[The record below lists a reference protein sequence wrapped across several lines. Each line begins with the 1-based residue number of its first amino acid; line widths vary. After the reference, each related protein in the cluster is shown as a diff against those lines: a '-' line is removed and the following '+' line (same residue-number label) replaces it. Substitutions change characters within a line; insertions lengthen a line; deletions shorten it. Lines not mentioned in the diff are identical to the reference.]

1 MPRMGGSA
9 VSVRLEFVKLARA
22 EGANVRELCRRFRI
36 SAPTGYKWLRRF
48 EQAGIKGLE
57 DGSHRPHRQPRCSS
71 AELEQRV
78 VALRKLHPAWGG
90 RKLRAVLQRAGQQ
103 PVPSASTVTA
113 ILRRHQL
120 LDLPPSGYPIA
131 WRRFE
136 YGGPNELWQMDI
148 KGHFALDRGRCYPLT
163 VLDDYSRF
171 SLGVQA
177 CRDQR
182 EPTVRERLTAMFRK
196 YGLPVRMLADNGA
209 PFGTAGNEA
218 FSTLEL
224 WLMRL
229 GVKLYHG
236 RPRHPQTQGKDERF
250 HRTLNVELLRGREF
264 ATLAH
269 AQREFDRWREVY
281 NFQRPHQALA
291 MQVPGDRYQA
301 SPRSFPEALPRI
313 EYAPDLTVCTV
324 NRDAAISFQ
333 RRRFKIGKAFI
344 GLPVA
349 LRPTT
354 TDGSYQVFFCNTQ
367 IRSIDLQLRLNN
379 V

>member
-9 VSVRLEFVKLARA
+9 VSVRLEFVKLAAA
-22 EGANVRELCRRFRI
+22 EGVNLRELCRRFRI
-36 SAPTGYKWLRRF
+36 SAPTGYKWLKRF
-48 EQAGIKGLE
+48 DQDGIKGLE
-57 DGSHRPHRQPRCSS
+57 DGSHRPHSQPRRSS

-78 VALRKLHPAWGG
+78 VKLRQLHPAWGG
-90 RKLRAVLQRAGQQ
+90 RKLRVLLAREGQ
-103 PVPSASTVTA
+103 PPPPSASTVTA
-113 ILRRHQL
+113 ILRRQQL
-120 LDLPPSGYPIA
+120 LDPPSGGYPTA

-136 YGGPNELWQMDI
+136 YAAPNELWQMDV
-148 KGHFALDRGRCYPLT
+148 KGDIALGEGRCYPLT

-171 SLGVQA
+171 SLGLQA

-182 EPTVRERLTAMFRK
+182 EPTVRERLTAMFRR
-196 YGLPVRMLADNGA
+196 YGLPRRMLADNGA
-209 PFGTAGNEA
+209 PFGTAGIEA
-218 FSTLEL
+218 FSTLEV
-224 WLMRL
+224 WLMRV

-264 ATLAH
+264 TSLLQ
-269 AQREFDRWREVY
+269 AQSEFDRWREVY

-291 MQVPGDRYQA
+291 MQVPADRYRP
-301 SPRSFPEALPRI
+301 SPRSFPEVLPAI
-313 EYAPDLTVCTV
+313 EYAPDLTVCAV

-349 LRPTT
+349 VRPTT
-354 TDGSYQVFFCNTQ
+354 TDGAHQVFFCTTL
-367 IRSIDLQLRLNN
+367 IRTIDLRSRLDH

>member
-9 VSVRLEFVKLARA
+9 VSIRLEFVKLAAA
-22 EGANVRELCRRFRI
+22 EGVNLRELCRRFRI
-36 SAPTGYKWLRRF
+36 SAPTGYKWLARF
-48 EQAGIKGLE
+48 AEHGIKGLE
-57 DGSHRPHRQPRCSS
+57 DGSHRPHSQPQRSS
-71 AELEQRV
+71 ADLEQQV

-103 PVPSASTVTA
+103 PLPSASTVTA

-120 LDLPPSGYPIA
+120 LHPPPGGYPTA

-136 YGGPNELWQMDI
+136 YAAPNELWQMDI
-148 KGHFALDRGRCYPLT
+148 KGHFALSQGRCYPLT

-171 SLGVQA
+171 SLGLQA
-177 CRDQR
+177 CRNQQ
-182 EPTVRERLTAMFRK
+182 EPTVRERLTATFRK
-196 YGLPVRMLADNGA
+196 YGLPMRMLADNGA
-209 PFGTAGNEA
+209 PFGTAGTEA
-218 FSTLEL
+218 FSTLEV

-250 HRTLNVELLRGREF
+250 HRTLNVELLQGREF
-264 ATLAH
+264 TSLDH
-269 AQREFDRWREVY
+269 AQHEFDRWREVY
-281 NFQRPHQALA
+281 NFERPHQALA
-291 MQVPGDRYQA
+291 MQVPADRYRA
-301 SPRSFPEALPRI
+301 SLRAFPEVMPAI
-313 EYAPDLTVCTV
+313 EYAPDLTVRAVT
-324 NRDAAISFQ
+324 RDAEISFQ
-333 RRRFKIGKAFI
+333 RRRFKVGKAFI

-354 TDGSYQVFFCNTQ
+354 TDGAYEVFFCNSK
-367 IRSIDLQLRLNN
+367 IRTLDLRARLDN